1 MLTEDQKWNYIKM
14 CSVKPR
20 EARERGKKKKRN
32 SNCNR

>member
-1 MLTEDQKWNYIKM
+1 MLTEDQKWNYIK